1 MPELPEVET
10 VARDL
15 KAASLVGRRIE
26 AVHVR
31 WPRIIATPAPAVF
44 VERLRGTRIRDVGR
58 RAKYLVLPLDT
69 GDTLL
74 IHLRMTGR
82 LALPPS
88 EHPLDPHE
96 HLILTLDDGRDVRYH
111 DTRKFGRWYL
121 VDDPAQVLGDLG
133 PEPLS
138 EAFTPTWFYNA
149 LHARRRQ
156 LKPLLLDQRFIAG
169 LGNIYVDEALW
180 HARLHPQRL
189 SQTLSRTESDA
200 LHTAIRT
207 VLERAIVNMGTTLGT
222 GEANFYS
229 VGRRRG
235 RNQDALAVFRRTG
248 ELCPRCGTP
257 IVRLVVAQRGTHIC
271 PACQPPSQKK
281 WHVR

>member
-10 VARDL
+10 IARDL
-15 KAASLVGRRIE
+15 KAANLVGRRIK
-26 AVHVR
+26 AAHVR
-31 WPRIIATPAPAVF
+31 WARTIATPDPAAF
-44 VERLRGTRIRDVGR
+44 VARVRGARINDVGR

-82 LALPPS
+82 LALPSSHTP
-88 EHPLDPHE
+88 PDPHE
-96 HLILTLDDGRDVRYH
+96 HLILTLDDGRDLRFH

-121 VDDPAQVLGDLG
+121 VDAPSQVLGNLG

-138 EAFTPTWFYNA
+138 EAFTPEWLYTA
-149 LHARRRQ
+149 LQAHRRQ

-180 HARLHPQRL
+180 HAQLHPQRP
-189 SQTLSRTESDA
+189 SHTLSRAESDA
-200 LHTAIRT
+200 LHAAIRT
-207 VLERAIVNMGTTLGT
+207 VLMRGIANMGTTLGT

-248 ELCPRCGTP
+248 EPCPRCGTP

-271 PACQPPSQKK
+271 PSCQRLPA
-281 WHVR
+281 

>member
-15 KAASLVGRRIE
+15 KAANLVGRRIE
-26 AVHVR
+26 AVQVR
-31 WPRIIATPAPAVF
+31 WPRTIATPDAATF
-44 VERLRGTRIRDVGR
+44 AARLRGARIRDVGR

-69 GDTLL
+69 GETLL

-88 EHPLDPHE
+88 HAPLDPHE
-96 HLILTLDDGRDVRYH
+96 HIILTLDDGRDMRYH

-121 VDDPAQVLGDLG
+121 VADPAQVLGDLG

-138 EAFTPTWFYNA
+138 EAFTPDWFYNA

-156 LKPLLLDQRFIAG
+156 LKPLLLDQRFLAG

-180 HARLHPQRL
+180 HAHLHPQRL
-189 SQTLSRTESDA
+189 SHTLTRAESAA
-200 LHTAIRT
+200 LHAAIQA
-207 VLERAIVNMGTTLGT
+207 VLRRAIANMGTTLGT

-248 ELCPRCGTP
+248 EPCPRCGTP

-271 PACQPPSQKK
+271 PTCQPHPTEKTG
-281 WHVR
+281 